1 MGRILP
7 DRPPGKLL
15 STCFFFLLC
24 TGYSTLFG
32 NSTFSYEE
40 LLRQAREEVF
50 RQRYDQALQK
60 LEIADSVG
68 EPKTG
73 SYYEIEGRAWIG
85 KGDLTTA
92 LESFEKSLALD
103 PNHPSLLSDL
113 ILGYEELRKPDK
125 AFQFVRLGL
134 SQNPENPVVR
144 YKALVLSSRLGNL
157 NYFRQ
162 TLRWIGEHNP
172 YKDDLP
178 AIEAEIKQSFE
189 SGKIDDTISKC
200 SKFIPHFPENP
211 LLHRMFLLSLKKK
224 RFSTQIQNGSFPLR
238 LEQALLDRAA
248 VFRNEPIFAYESAL
262 EFLQNK
268 RWNDALAL
276 ARRAFFLNLKKDGRA
291 EKEILYPIH
300 RIYRQRG
307 MDLDVQAI
315 EILQEIVESGR
326 SVDAIFLD
334 SKLKQTGFNRELLLY
349 SLAFLKYQKR
359 GNSHTQTA
367 TWRDSYSK
375 LRKQQEEEDLSHV
388 VSPFALDPEE
398 SEFLYGAPDPP

>member
-1 MGRILP
+1 ML
-7 DRPPGKLL
+7 
-15 STCFFFLLC
+15 
-24 TGYSTLFG
+24 
-32 NSTFSYEE
+32 
-40 LLRQAREEVF
+40 
-50 RQRYDQALQK
+50 RQRYDHALQK
-60 LEIADSVG
+60 LEIADSLG
-68 EPKTG
+68 ERRTG
-73 SYYEIEGRAWIG
+73 PYYEIEGRAWIG

-92 LESFEKSLALD
+92 LESFEKSLALEPD
-103 PNHPSLLSDL
+103 HPSLLSDL
-113 ILGYEELRKPDK
+113 ISGYEELRKPDK
-125 AFQFVRLGL
+125 AFQFTRLGL
-134 SQNPENPVVR
+134 SQNPENAVFR

-157 NYFRQ
+157 NYYRQ

-172 YKDDLP
+172 YANDLP

-189 SGKIDDTISKC
+189 SGKIDETISKC
-200 SKFIPHFPENP
+200 SKFIPYYPENP
-211 LLHRMFLLSLKKK
+211 LFHRLFLLSLKKK
-224 RFSTQIQNGSFPLR
+224 RFSMQGSLSGQR

-268 RWNDALAL
+268 RWNDSLAL

-307 MDLDVQAI
+307 NVLDVQAI

-326 SVDAIFLD
+326 SVDANFLD

-349 SLAFLKYQKR
+349 SLTFLKNQKR
-359 GNSHTQTA
+359 GNSHTQMD

-375 LRKQQEEEDLSHV
+375 LRKQQEEEDLSQV

-398 SEFLYGAPDPP
+398 SEFLTGTQP

>member
-7 DRPPGKLL
+7 DRLAGRLL
-15 STCFFFLLC
+15 STWFFFLLC

-40 LLRQAREEVF
+40 LLRQARDEVL
-50 RQRYDQALQK
+50 RQRYDHALQK
-60 LEIADSVG
+60 LEIADSLG
-68 EPKTG
+68 ERRTG
-73 SYYEIEGRAWIG
+73 PYYEIEGRAWIG

-92 LESFEKSLALD
+92 LESFEKSLALEPD
-103 PNHPSLLSDL
+103 HPSLLSDL
-113 ILGYEELRKPDK
+113 ISGYEELRKPDK
-125 AFQFVRLGL
+125 AFQFTRLGL
-134 SQNPENPVVR
+134 SQNPENAVFR

-157 NYFRQ
+157 NYYRQ

-172 YKDDLP
+172 YANDLP

-189 SGKIDDTISKC
+189 SGKIDETISKC
-200 SKFIPHFPENP
+200 SKFIPYYPENP
-211 LLHRMFLLSLKKK
+211 LFHRLFLLSLKKK
-224 RFSTQIQNGSFPLR
+224 RFSMQGSLSGQR

-268 RWNDALAL
+268 RWNDSLAL

-307 MDLDVQAI
+307 NVLDVQAI

-326 SVDAIFLD
+326 SVDANFLD

-349 SLAFLKYQKR
+349 SLTFLKNQKR
-359 GNSHTQTA
+359 GNSHTQMD

-375 LRKQQEEEDLSHV
+375 LRKQQEEEDLSQV

-398 SEFLYGAPDPP
+398 SEFLTGTQP